1 MRAQT
6 SAGSR
11 QLPFGKKIIYALG
24 QFGWSLASYG
34 VLNLINY
41 FYMPPE
47 EKSGTIFPAFLF
59 QGAILGIVTIVGLV
73 NAGGRLFDAVSD
85 PVIAG
90 LSDRSKAPMGKRR
103 LFMSI
108 GVLPFSLFSVLVFMP
123 PAAGRSPANVVWFI
137 VSIVLFYLAMTI
149 YVIPYTALIS
159 ELGHN
164 SNERLTLSTLISI
177 TWALGFAVGNQVYAL
192 QSAFESSMGAVPA
205 FQLSVGIFAV
215 VGFIFMMLPVLFIDE
230 RKYAEDH
237 VSKEG
242 SFQGFISAFKNRDFL
257 FFTLSDFM
265 YWLALTFIQ
274 TGISFYVTILMGLDK
289 AFASLLMT
297 VLFLLSF
304 AFYVPV
310 TLIARKIGKKLL
322 LIIAFAVFSLVF
334 IIVFFIGSLPLSGQ
348 AQGFL
353 LVALAAFP
361 IATFGILPNAIV
373 ADLAESD
380 GISRGSYK
388 AGIFFG
394 GRNLMMKL
402 GVSVANLLFPS
413 FLLLGRS
420 VNNSTGVRLTAV
432 AAFVFCL
439 AGLFLFLA
447 YREKSVA
454 AVLARK
460 EDGAAGEAD

>member
-1 MRAQT
+1 
-6 SAGSR
+6 
-11 QLPFGKKIIYALG
+11 
-24 QFGWSLASYG
+24 
-34 VLNLINY
+34 
-41 FYMPPE
+41 
-47 EKSGTIFPAFLF
+47 
-59 QGAILGIVTIVGLV
+59 
-73 NAGGRLFDAVSD
+73 
-85 PVIAG
+85 
-90 LSDRSKAPMGKRR
+90 
-103 LFMSI
+103 
-108 GVLPFSLFSVLVFMP
+108 
-123 PAAGRSPANVVWFI
+123 
-137 VSIVLFYLAMTI
+137 
-149 YVIPYTALIS
+149 
-159 ELGHN
+159 
-164 SNERLTLSTLISI
+164 
-177 TWALGFAVGNQVYAL
+177 
-192 QSAFESSMGAVPA
+192 
-205 FQLSVGIFAV
+205 
-215 VGFIFMMLPVLFIDE
+215 
-230 RKYAEDH
+230 
-237 VSKEG
+237 
-242 SFQGFISAFKNRDFL
+242 
-257 FFTLSDFM
+257 M

-394 GRNLMMKL
+394 ARNLMMKL